1 MWLLIRPTPYT
12 RPNVVQSLV
21 TQNLLP
27 SAHFRHYLC
36 QANYQHHSSPTWCH
50 PLPSQCLKLKAQQ
63 RSPILCPIRKMSSA
77 SRLTYIRPILHPLH
91 INLAHVGLLTII
103 PLLQTGPPTHH
114 FIQYSP
120 LYPIPM
126 SALDSSPTSNTTT
139 NTSPP
144 PNKYKS
150 LNKLIYGPTKYLL
163 PHALTASINS
173 TPTFEPINYTQAIK
187 HPHWQSAMQDE
198 YDALLRN
205 HTWSLVPAT

>member
-1 MWLLIRPTPYT
+1 MVPPTTEPMSEAESPAAEPNLVPHSEDELSFTPYLYT
-12 RPNVVQSLV
+12 PNFTSI
-21 TQNLLP
+21 THKSCPCGATHN
-27 SAHFRHYLC
+27 H
-36 QANYQHHSSPTWCH
+36 PTT
-50 PLPSQCLKLKAQQ
+50 PD
-63 RSPILCPIRKMSSA
+63 RS
-77 SRLTYIRPILHPLH
+77 
-91 INLAHVGLLTII
+91 
-103 PLLQTGPPTHH
+103 TH
-114 FIQYSP
+114 SP

-150 LNKLIYGPTKYLL
+150 LKKLIYGPTKYLL